1 MMTTMMSVIRAARAC
16 RRRLRPSVG
25 RVRRVVVGQYAYRI
39 EVDASV
45 VAGDRD
51 EGGLVARPHARRLLG
66 LISGTE
72 PAYILQIRQ

>member
-1 MMTTMMSVIRAARAC
+1 MTTMMSVIRAARAC

-51 EGGLVARPHARRLLG
+51 EGDWSLARPLG
-66 LISGTE
+66 
-72 PAYILQIRQ
+72 AYWG